1 MNERVKE
8 TIIDKEA
15 TRNWICHTIV
25 DEHNVLVE
33 TKKTRNRRRRKK
45 EEKRETIRK

>member
-25 DEHNVLVE
+25 DEHNVLAE
-33 TKKTRNRRRRKK
+33 TKKTRRRRKK
-45 EEKRETIRK
+45 GEKRETIRK